1 MAFIGSDG
9 LDRQLKQLKTHLASK
24 LGHHDTKFSVDV
36 TELPDSELTSIRN
49 EQRKRTDEL
58 NEAKKAREAVQYQVS
73 MEGDIVTG
81 IVS

>member
-1 MAFIGSDG
+1 
-9 LDRQLKQLKTHLASK
+9 
-24 LGHHDTKFSVDV
+24 V